1 MRFCHVSN
9 HYLVTWSSRTTS
21 FLPQS
26 STSPTMSK
34 QAAFITRCT
43 LGTGG
48 GLYRCVTKLLN
59 DLIYLVLI
67 LGVSEVT
74 STRCDNH
81 SSYNILR
88 QNLTYHVLQQNGI
101 PSLFNYWEHSK
112 RCLPKAITLCPDI
125 GHLPSDNKVCWYPQ
139 QDWSPLCP
147 GKLVPHMYAI
157 STGPDQCCWQ
167 NWCWNDEQGWD
178 LVLRPHM
185 SGLHQDRKVFV
196 PYLWQ
201 HTLLLSNLSPS
212 VKVTVLLFICYCLAR
227 WLWSR

>member
-48 GLYRCVTKLLN
+48 GLYRCITKLLN

-74 STRCDNH
+74 STRRDNH
-81 SSYNILR
+81 SSYNILQ

-112 RCLPKAITLCPDI
+112 RHLPKAITLCPDI
-125 GHLPSDNKVCWYPQ
+125 GHLHSDNKVCWYPQ
-139 QDWSPLCP
+139 QDWSLLCP
-147 GKLVPHMYAI
+147 GELVPHMYAI
-157 STGPDQCCWQ
+157 STGPD
-167 NWCWNDEQGWD
+167 
-178 LVLRPHM
+178 
-185 SGLHQDRKVFV
+185 
-196 PYLWQ
+196 
-201 HTLLLSNLSPS
+201 
-212 VKVTVLLFICYCLAR
+212 
-227 WLWSR
+227 